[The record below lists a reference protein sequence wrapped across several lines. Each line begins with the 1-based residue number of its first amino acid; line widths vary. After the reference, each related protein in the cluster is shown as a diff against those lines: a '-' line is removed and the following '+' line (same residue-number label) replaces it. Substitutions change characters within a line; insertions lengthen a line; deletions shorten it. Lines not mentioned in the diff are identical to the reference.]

1 MPEQIAAPIIP
12 NLGAQAE
19 SISGSQGV
27 IFTATDR
34 QIIKERAGD
43 IDPSRSFKEI
53 FTQRDL
59 TPKVENEQSTVNPE
73 QDLRAMESRRREHR
87 RMLKYSALATPHEH
101 VELSGAAEEE
111 TVVMTPP
118 EVTIGQPAGRLADA
132 ADRLEPKAEV
142 PATEVAVK
150 PEASAAEFDRIS
162 AEQSQLNNLLSRIKE
177 LHFKRLLC
185 DNEVEFERI
194 SEEIKQA
201 TLAGGQPEARTYLAA
216 KVDAI
221 TRTTAEYKLRILQSL
236 ESIHYDEHDVNVK
249 WLQKMIAKYAG

>member
-118 EVTIGQPAGRLADA
+118 EVSLGNRGNALPAKG
-132 ADRLEPKAEV
+132 DRLESKAGIPTQEV
-142 PATEVAVK
+142 SVK
-150 PEASAAEFDRIS
+150 QEAPAAEFDRIA
-162 AEQSQLNNLLSRIKE
+162 AEQSQLNNLLSKIKE
-177 LHFKRLLC
+177 LHFKRVLC
-185 DNEVEFERI
+185 DNEADFERI

-201 TLAGGQPEARTYLAA
+201 TLAGSQPEAKSYLEA

-221 TRTTAEYKLRILQSL
+221 TKTTAEYKLRLLLSL
-236 ESIHYDEHDVNVK
+236 ESIHYDEHDKNVQ
-249 WLQKMIAKYAG
+249 WLQKMIGKYTR